1 MSVTK
6 VTIHVGEVRALL
18 NSGGV
23 MAELQKHCDQAAAR
37 CNGLVEWHSPM
48 GAPAFVADVDNA
60 PFTAVGKVRMARTGH
75 PGQDHMA
82 TAMYDAKHKAL
93 LRGTGW

>member
-1 MSVTK
+1 MSVTR
-6 VTIHVGEVRALL
+6 VTIHKGAVRALL

-23 MAELQKHCDQAAAR
+23 MGELQKHCDQAAAR

-48 GAPAFVADVDNA
+48 DPPAFIAEVDNA
-60 PFTAVGKVRMARTGH
+60 PYSAVGKVRMANAGH
-75 PGQDHMA
+75 PKQGHMA

-93 LRGTGW
+93 LRGCGW